1 MLDSRNQQSQ
11 ENLKRI
17 IMLRSRV
24 GKIELQIQEI
34 EEKIDLLGSAV
45 ALLIKKADPGFGAS
59 DEL

>member
-24 GKIELQIQEI
+24 GKIELQFQEI

-45 ALLIKKADPGFGAS
+45 ALLIKKVDPGFGAS